1 MRAHVTETSVMAY
14 RSLVKDGKLQ
24 PMQTKILTA
33 LEGCKMTR
41 KELSV
46 ATGMELSGVC
56 GRVNSLIAAGL
67 VCVSGTKRCDKTNKM
82 QELVSLAAKQF
93 ELFQ

>member
-1 MRAHVTETSVMAY
+1 MRVHVTETSVMAY
-14 RSLVKDGKLQ
+14 RGLVKDGKLQ
-24 PMQTKILTA
+24 PMQTKILQA
-33 LEGCKMTR
+33 LARGKMTR
-41 KELSV
+41 KELST

-56 GRVNSLIAAGL
+56 GRVNALIASGL
-67 VCVSGTKRCDKTNKM
+67 VCISGTKRDEKTNKL

>member
-1 MRAHVTETSVMAY
+1 MRVRVTETSVMAY

-24 PMQTKILTA
+24 PMQTRILQA
-33 LEGCKMTR
+33 LELGKMTR

-67 VCVSGTKRCDKTNKM
+67 VCISGTKRDDKTNKL
-82 QELVSLAAKQF
+82 QELVGLAAKQF

>member
-1 MRAHVTETSVMAY
+1 MRVHVTETSSMAF
-14 RSLVKDGKLQ
+14 RALVKDGKLQ
-24 PMQTKILTA
+24 PMQTKILQA
-33 LEGCKMTR
+33 LERGKLTR

-56 GRVNSLIAAGL
+56 SRVNELIASGL
-67 VCVSGTKRCDKTNKM
+67 VRISGTKRDEKTNKL
-82 QELVSLAAKQF
+82 QELVGLAVKQY